1 LDTMISFHVW
11 IFSLSAV
18 RVMQNAIV
26 SLMTSQPSW
35 YGTLQFVCPAL
46 YGWRSLRA
54 LPRET
59 LVCGENGDG
68 DLYMSRKN
76 IHKASP
82 AGIEG
87 RCAGIQFRYR
97 RTVVTGCRLHLH
109 KSQGKTTSA
118 EDKYVPKDHD
128 QPQNRAAT
136 MTRQKVGGRSR
147 QRIRLL
153 RKTYV
158 QCRSGSRLFPKSL
171 TW

>member
-1 LDTMISFHVW
+1 MDLFFLDCPRHGECYRIPDDFPAVVVW
-11 IFSLSAV
+11 YVAICVSGAV
-18 RVMQNAIV
+18 WLAV
-26 SLMTSQPSW
+26 SPRI
-35 YGTLQFVCPAL
+35 AL
-46 YGWRSLRA
+46 
-54 LPRET
+54 ET
-59 LVCGENGDG
+59 LMCGDNSDG
-68 DLYMSRKN
+68 DLYMSREN

-87 RCAGIQFRYR
+87 RCVGIQFRYR
-97 RTVVTGCRLHLH
+97 RTVVTGYRLHLH